1 MSADQ
6 EAGAPLPVRSSP
18 ADSPLPSRSSPAGSP
33 LPSRSS
39 PAGSALPVRTTR
51 YRRAGRHSSPH
62 QLSLPSDAPTLVI
75 AVPGTATPDN
85 EEIVDRIAD
94 VASGSCR
101 GAQIRS
107 AYTGGGK
114 DSLDDVLA
122 GLGQSAS
129 VAVVVPLQAFPD
141 PRWDAAIAAATARA
155 PLPCVVAQSL
165 GPHPLLAEVLHV
177 RLAEAGLARSTRVG
191 RISIVTAADGVI
203 VGAVGGDDAVKSAGV
218 VAVLL
223 ASRLTIPV
231 ATAPLDDPLAVK
243 SAAEQLRAARV
254 ARVALAPC
262 VIGPEITPG
271 SLAAIS
277 AESGIACAGP
287 LGGHHAI
294 GQLVA
299 IRYGAALE
307 DPNLARL
314 AQ

>member
-1 MSADQ
+1 
-6 EAGAPLPVRSSP
+6 
-18 ADSPLPSRSSPAGSP
+18 
-33 LPSRSS
+33 
-39 PAGSALPVRTTR
+39 
-51 YRRAGRHSSPH
+51 
-62 QLSLPSDAPTLVI
+62 
-75 AVPGTATPDN
+75 
-85 EEIVDRIAD
+85 
-94 VASGSCR
+94 
-101 GAQIRS
+101 
-107 AYTGGGK
+107 
-114 DSLDDVLA
+114 
-122 GLGQSAS
+122 
-129 VAVVVPLQAFPD
+129 
-141 PRWDAAIAAATARA
+141 
-155 PLPCVVAQSL
+155 VVAQSL
-165 GPHPLLAEVLHV
+165 GPHPLLAEVLHA

-203 VGAVGGDDAVKSAGV
+203 VGAIGGGEAVKAAGV

-262 VIGPEITPG
+262 VIGPEAGPR

-277 AESGIACAGP
+277 AESGVACAAP

-307 DPNLARL
+307 DPKLASL

>member
-1 MSADQ
+1 
-6 EAGAPLPVRSSP
+6 
-18 ADSPLPSRSSPAGSP
+18 
-33 LPSRSS
+33 
-39 PAGSALPVRTTR
+39 VRTTR

-75 AVPGTATPDN
+75 AVPGTASPGN
-85 EEIVDRIAD
+85 EEVVERIAD

-101 GAQIRS
+101 GAQIRA
-107 AYTGGGK
+107 AYLDGGR
-114 DSLDDVLA
+114 DSLDEVLA
-122 GLGQSAS
+122 GLGQNAANS

-141 PRWDAAIAAATARA
+141 PRVDAAIAAATAQA

-165 GPHPLLAEVLHV
+165 GPHPLLAEVLHA

-203 VGAVGGDDAVKSAGV
+203 VGAIGGGEAVKAAGV

-262 VIGPEITPG
+262 VIGPEAGPR

-277 AESGIACAGP
+277 AESGVACAAP

-307 DPNLARL
+307 DPKLASL